1 MVFIEI
7 IGSVKPI
14 VYFLVQW
21 IQMRTNL
28 IDVVIIKTKYEP
40 LANSF
45 SMANI

>member
-1 MVFIEI
+1 
-7 IGSVKPI
+7 
-14 VYFLVQW
+14 
-21 IQMRTNL
+21 MRTNL